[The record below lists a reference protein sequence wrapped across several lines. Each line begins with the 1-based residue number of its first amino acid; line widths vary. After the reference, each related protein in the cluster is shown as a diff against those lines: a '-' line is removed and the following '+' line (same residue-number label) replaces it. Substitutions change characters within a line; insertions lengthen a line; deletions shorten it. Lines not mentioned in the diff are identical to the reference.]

1 MSAKLLLV
9 VVNMYSSVVFVS
21 MNKIDITLWRAQ
33 IVEKMSVFFV
43 SSVRIC
49 VYAHMHTQIRCG

>member
-21 MNKIDITLWRAQ
+21 VNKIDITLWRAQ
-33 IVEKMSVFFV
+33 IVEEMSVFLCVFGAHM
-43 SSVRIC
+43 RIC
-49 VYAHMHTQIRCG
+49 AYAHIN

>member
-21 MNKIDITLWRAQ
+21 VSVNKIDITLWRAQ
-33 IVEKMSVFFV
+33 IVEEMSVFLCVFGAHM
-43 SSVRIC
+43 RIC
-49 VYAHMHTQIRCG
+49 AYAHTN